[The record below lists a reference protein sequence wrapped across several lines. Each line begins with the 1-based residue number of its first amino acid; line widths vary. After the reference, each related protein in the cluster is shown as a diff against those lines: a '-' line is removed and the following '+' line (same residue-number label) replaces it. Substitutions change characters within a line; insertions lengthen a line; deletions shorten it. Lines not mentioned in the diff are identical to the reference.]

1 MADDPKNSRLS
12 IDTESTRVLA
22 DLLKKA
28 AEHTKALDE
37 RFENIKETLKEETQ
51 YLSENYDLSRKM
63 AGELGKQERAHESLR
78 DLVKDTNK
86 QLADQP
92 KKIQAATTAQT
103 DATDNLQRA
112 TTEQQAKQTAVT
124 ESSNQLS
131 RSRDELK
138 IAKAHGLDA
147 DIIKALKD
155 ELKEKQKAHGLAQK
169 EYKLSTDLVKT
180 ANENLVIAN
189 TNLATEQ
196 ATLGKLGEQSRIY
209 TEQLSII
216 GASKAALSDQVR
228 VLNSIDRLL
237 GSSGEEYGKIKSLVM
252 DVAKGGLTAWLALLQ
267 ASLERWKEL
276 DKAAGEFRIKTGFLV
291 SQTRELNNSAREVNV
306 EMAQIGVGLDEAYGA
321 ASALTNQFQVIGIVT
336 KDMIKDTAQMA
347 ANLGISVE
355 DSAKIRSIFTSISKS
370 SGITATQMMGAA
382 ARLAEMG
389 GVAPAMVMKDIAEAS
404 EDSLKFLSKSPL
416 ALMKAAV
423 EARRLGTTINSLS
436 KSSRGFLNFQD
447 SITSE
452 LTASAMVGKSLN
464 FQAARRAAFEKDI
477 VKSRQLALKEISK
490 LGDFNKLD
498 ILQQEEVAKAAHMTV
513 DEIIQ
518 QQNQTKIL
526 AALEKERPEM
536 FKEYMAMQKKLRED
550 EKAGTNDLVKQGEEL
565 VKRQMRQTELNK
577 LTNSF
582 KQIWTDI
589 SDALLP
595 IANIIMPI
603 IITAVRLLII
613 PIKIIAG
620 LVRGF
625 LSAFDGIGKSLRSGE
640 SGAMSLEKVMVKIG
654 SATETVSIWMEKI
667 GETVARLINLFAI
680 FKISIGKAADAFKP
694 FNAIERF
701 FRGISLGFLNMSSG
715 TKTFAQSFSHFARE
729 GTILGNIFKNIS
741 SFITKSKMN
750 MSAWFG
756 EASKIGGVFKGI
768 KTLMSA
774 WFGEASKIGGM
785 LKGIKDMAGKVGAS
799 IARWFSG
806 RTFFSRIKN
815 IFSTIKNLF
824 GGGSASMFKPLLSI
838 FSGVGGVFGPIF
850 KGLSTLFKFA
860 GVFAK
865 FLGPIGL
872 IINAVQVLWELG
884 SQLMDIW
891 SDDNLNIGQKI
902 LKSILA
908 IPGAIF
914 DVLIS
919 PFIDIGVWVLRKF
932 GFDIPN
938 EMVVGIKSVSKKIFQ
953 AITMPFA
960 WALDLLYDTFLGK
973 SPSQIGLGI
982 VDGLTSVG
990 SMIFDALSS
999 PFKKVMNF
1007 VSGIFGKNV
1016 GIARMIVNAIK
1027 SMGGTIF
1034 NTLSSAF
1041 KKVMEFVSSI
1051 PLIGRFFGGKDA
1063 SKAAI
1068 EAKSIVESKINHMVE
1083 IVNMD
1088 ELKMSIDK
1096 LTDAISSLGGAAGG
1110 ATPVVN
1116 VNNNSDAMISKLDE
1130 LIDLLTGGAVAVHM
1144 DGTLV
1149 SKALARVS

>member
-1 MADDPKNSRLS
+1 MADETREKLEEIEKSTDNISRTFTKILREIEKS
-12 IDTESTRVLA
+12 AKETNVWLDA
-22 DLLKKA
+22 
-28 AEHTKALDE
+28 TKALQSAQSGIQ
-37 RFENIKETLKEETQ
+37 RSQ
-51 YLSENYDLSRKM
+51 
-63 AGELGKQERAHESLR
+63 ESLR
-78 DLVKDTNK
+78 NIGTEINK
-86 QLADQP
+86 NKKEEKRLRNEELPQLQDKLRKMVA
-92 KKIQAATTAQT
+92 
-103 DATDNLQRA
+103 
-112 TTEQQAKQTAVT
+112 QQA
-124 ESSNQLS
+124 QLERDANIERAIIDDVRKS
-131 RSRDELK
+131 DVAKEGAKNRLLALDDRSAEL
-138 IAKAHGLDA
+138 A
-147 DIIKALKD
+147 
-155 ELKEKQKAHGLAQK
+155 KEKNKTSKREVDITEKIIPALNAANVKLHKQK
-169 EYKLSTDLVKT
+169 E
-180 ANENLVIAN
+180 IAVQIYE
-189 TNLATEQ
+189 TERDRKELAEKV
-196 ATLGKLGEQSRIY
+196 GKLHEALIKPL
-209 TEQLSII
+209 TEE
-216 GASKAALSDQVR
+216 SK
-228 VLNSIDRLL
+228 
-237 GSSGEEYGKIKSLVM
+237 EFGKIKSLVM

-276 DKAAGEFRIKTGFLV
+276 DKAAGDFRIKTGFLV

-336 KDMIKDTAQMA
+336 KDMVKDTAQMA

-389 GVAPAMVMKDIAEAS
+389 GVAPAVVMKDIAEAS

-416 ALMKAAV
+416 ALMRAAV

-464 FQAARRAAFEKDI
+464 FQAARRAAWEKDI

-536 FKEYMAMQKKLRED
+536 YKEYMAMQKKLRED
-550 EKAGTNDLVKQGEEL
+550 EKAGTKDLVKQGEEL

-603 IITAVRLLII
+603 IITAVRLLIF
-613 PIKIIAG
+613 PIKLISSFVKGMLKPFDIIG
-620 LVRGF
+620 
-625 LSAFDGIGKSLRSGE
+625 SSLRSGNN
-640 SGAMSLEKVMVKIG
+640 SAMSMEKAMAGVAKF
-654 SATETVSIWMEKI
+654 TENAAKWMEKL
-667 GETVARLINLFAI
+667 GELAGGIAKIYLWWTFFTGTLGRTNAYFRLM
-680 FKISIGKAADAFKP
+680 
-694 FNAIERF
+694 
-701 FRGISLGFLNMSSG
+701 SLRVGEIW
-715 TKTFAQSFSHFARE
+715 TA
-729 GTILGNIFKNIS
+729 FKNIGIAFS
-741 SFITKSKMN
+741 NVFSGAGIGRSV
-750 MSAWFG
+750 SALFG
-756 EASKIGGVFKGI
+756 YIGGKVSALKTAVSNVFSGAGMFSGI
-768 KTLMSA
+768 GRSVSA
-774 WFGEASKIGGM
+774 MFSDIGRRASQFFGYIGG
-785 LKGIKDMAGKVGAS
+785 K
-799 IARWFSG
+799 FSG
-806 RTFFSRIKN
+806 LKTALKPIGDAFSAFFSAI
-815 IFSTIKNLF
+815 SS
-824 GGGSASMFKPLLSI
+824 GS
-838 FSGVGGVFGPIF
+838 
-850 KGLSTLFKFA
+850 
-860 GVFAK
+860 GVFARL
-865 FLGPIGL
+865 F
-872 IINAVQVLWELG
+872 
-884 SQLMDIW
+884 
-891 SDDNLNIGQKI
+891 
-902 LKSILA
+902 
-908 IPGAIF
+908 
-914 DVLIS
+914 
-919 PFIDIGVWVLRKF
+919 
-932 GFDIPN
+932 
-938 EMVVGIKSVSKKIFQ
+938 
-953 AITMPFA
+953 
-960 WALDLLYDTFLGK
+960 TFLGK
-973 SPSQIGLGI
+973 FGTKFLKIFSIGIKKVPFIGWAISGLEAIWKLSSKFIDLWNDDSLNPGEKILKALVAIPAVLYDVFLSVFVDIGEWISRKLFGDGFTDKIVNGLSSIKNTVFDVLKWPFKKFLGWFKSDSQLAGESPSGIGLML

-990 SMIFDALSS
+990 SMIFGALSS

-1016 GIARMIVNAIK
+1016 GIARMIVDAIK
-1027 SMGGTIF
+1027 SIGGTIF

-1096 LTDAISSLGGAAGG
+1096 LTEAISSLGGAAGG
-1110 ATPVVN
+1110 STPVVT

-1144 DGTLV
+1144 DGALV

>member
-1 MADDPKNSRLS
+1 MPGEPIITDETYDKLEAIKESANDISRTFRG
-12 IDTESTRVLA
+12 ITEEIQKSAKQTNVWLDA
-22 DLLKKA
+22 
-28 AEHTKALDE
+28 TKALQSAE
-37 RFENIKETLKEETQ
+37 SGMQRSKQFNESIEKQ
-51 YLSENYDLSRKM
+51 ISENKKQQSNLSDREKKKIIEKLTSLHEEERLTANRIQAQREILDNASSGGVEKEGARTRLM
-63 AGELGKQERAHESLR
+63 ILEDKALELGRQITQNKKFQREIDTDILVALRNQE
-78 DLVKDTNK
+78 T
-86 QLADQP
+86 
-92 KKIQAATTAQT
+92 
-103 DATDNLQRA
+103 
-112 TTEQQAKQTAVT
+112 
-124 ESSNQLS
+124 
-131 RSRDELK
+131 ELK
-138 IAKAHGLDA
+138 ANLILGEKIYRTERDR
-147 DIIKALKD
+147 K
-155 ELKEKQKAHGLAQK
+155 ELAEK
-169 EYKLSTDLVKT
+169 V
-180 ANENLVIAN
+180 
-189 TNLATEQ
+189 
-196 ATLGKLGEQSRIY
+196 GKLHEALIKPL
-209 TEQLSII
+209 TEE
-216 GASKAALSDQVR
+216 SK
-228 VLNSIDRLL
+228 
-237 GSSGEEYGKIKSLVM
+237 EFGKIKSLVM

-276 DKAAGEFRIKTGFLV
+276 DKAAGDFRIKTGFLV

-336 KDMIKDTAQMA
+336 KDMVKDTAQMA

-416 ALMKAAV
+416 ALMRAAV

-464 FQAARRAAFEKDI
+464 FQAARRAAWEKDI

-536 FKEYMAMQKKLRED
+536 YKEYMAMQKKLRED
-550 EKAGTNDLVKQGEEL
+550 EKAGTKDLVKQGEEL

-603 IITAVRLLII
+603 IITAVRLLLI

-625 LSAFDGIGKSLRSGE
+625 LSAFDGVGKSLRSGE
-640 SGAMSLEKVMVKIG
+640 SGAMSLEKVMAKIG

-694 FNAIERF
+694 FNAIDRF
-701 FRGISLGFLNMSSG
+701 FRGISLGFLNMSKG
-715 TKTFAQSFSHFARE
+715 TKTFAQSFSHFIRE

-741 SFITKSKMN
+741 SFITKAKTG

-756 EASKIGGVFKGI
+756 EGSKIGGVFKGI
-768 KTLMSA
+768 KDLMSA
-774 WFGEASKIGGM
+774 WFGEGSRIGGM
-785 LKGIKDMAGKVGAS
+785 LKSIKDMAGGVGAS

-806 RTFFSRIKN
+806 GSFFSRIKN
-815 IFSTIKNLF
+815 VFSVIKNLF
-824 GGGSASMFKPLLSI
+824 SGGGASMFKPLLSI

-919 PFIDIGVWVLRKF
+919 PFIDLGVWVLRKF
-932 GFDIPN
+932 GFDIPD

-953 AITMPFA
+953 AITMPFV

-990 SMIFDALSS
+990 SMIFGALSS

-1007 VSGIFGKNV
+1007 VYGIFGKNV
-1016 GIARMIVNAIK
+1016 GIARMIVDAIK
-1027 SMGGTIF
+1027 SIGGTIF

-1096 LTDAISSLGGAAGG
+1096 LTEAISSLGGAAGG
-1110 ATPVVN
+1110 STPVVN

-1144 DGTLV
+1144 DGALV

>member
-1 MADDPKNSRLS
+1 MADEPTITDETYDKLEAIKESAEDISRTFRG
-12 IDTESTRVLA
+12 ITEEIQKSAKQTNVWLDA
-22 DLLKKA
+22 
-28 AEHTKALDE
+28 TKALQSAE
-37 RFENIKETLKEETQ
+37 SGMQRSKQFNESIEKQISENKKRQSNLLGRETEKIKEKLKFLDQEKTL
-51 YLSENYDLSRKM
+51 
-63 AGELGKQERAHESLR
+63 
-78 DLVKDTNK
+78 TN
-86 QLADQP
+86 DR
-92 KKIQAATTAQT
+92 IQAQRNILSDDKSEGVEKEGARTRLMMLVDKSLELERQITQNT
-103 DATDNLQRA
+103 KLQSEMRDNILVALQRQETKLKA
-112 TTEQQAKQTAVT
+112 NLILGEKIYRTETDRK
-124 ESSNQLS
+124 
-131 RSRDELK
+131 EL
-138 IAKAHGLDA
+138 A
-147 DIIKALKD
+147 
-155 ELKEKQKAHGLAQK
+155 EK
-169 EYKLSTDLVKT
+169 V
-180 ANENLVIAN
+180 
-189 TNLATEQ
+189 
-196 ATLGKLGEQSRIY
+196 GKLHEALIKPL
-209 TEQLSII
+209 TEE
-216 GASKAALSDQVR
+216 SK
-228 VLNSIDRLL
+228 
-237 GSSGEEYGKIKSLVM
+237 EFGKIKSLVM

-291 SQTRELNNSAREVNV
+291 SQTRELNNSAREVNA

-336 KDMIKDTAQMA
+336 KDMVKDTAQMA

-416 ALMKAAV
+416 ALMRAAV

-613 PIKIIAG
+613 PIKLISSFVKGMLKPFDIIG
-620 LVRGF
+620 
-625 LSAFDGIGKSLRSGE
+625 SSLRSGNN
-640 SGAMSLEKVMVKIG
+640 SAMSMEKAMAGVAKFTE
-654 SATETVSIWMEKI
+654 SAAKWMEKL
-667 GETVARLINLFAI
+667 GELAGGIAKIYLWWSFFTGTLGRTNAYFRLM
-680 FKISIGKAADAFKP
+680 
-694 FNAIERF
+694 
-701 FRGISLGFLNMSSG
+701 SLRVGQIW
-715 TKTFAQSFSHFARE
+715 TA
-729 GTILGNIFKNIS
+729 FKNIGTAVS
-741 SFITKSKMN
+741 N
-750 MSAWFG
+750 
-756 EASKIGGVFKGI
+756 V
-768 KTLMSA
+768 
-774 WFGEASKIGGM
+774 
-785 LKGIKDMAGKVGAS
+785 
-799 IARWFSG
+799 FSG
-806 RTFFSRIKN
+806 TGIGRSVSAFFGYVGGRVSALKTALSSAFSGAGMFSGIGRSVSAFFGYVGGRVSALKTILKPIGDAFS
-815 IFSTIKNLF
+815 IFFTSIKNLF
-824 GGGSASMFKPLLSI
+824 GSILGPKIMEFGGTIISI
-838 FSGVGGVFGPIF
+838 FKNMGTAVSRFFGGIASGGGVFAR
-850 KGLSTLFKFA
+850 LF
-860 GVFAK
+860 
-865 FLGPIGL
+865 
-872 IINAVQVLWELG
+872 
-884 SQLMDIW
+884 
-891 SDDNLNIGQKI
+891 
-902 LKSILA
+902 
-908 IPGAIF
+908 
-914 DVLIS
+914 
-919 PFIDIGVWVLRKF
+919 
-932 GFDIPN
+932 
-938 EMVVGIKSVSKKIFQ
+938 
-953 AITMPFA
+953 
-960 WALDLLYDTFLGK
+960 TFLGK
-973 SPSQIGLGI
+973 FGTKFLKIFSIGIKKVPFIGWVISGLEAIYKLGSKFIDLWNDDSLNPGEKILKALVAIPAVLYDVFLSVFVDIGEWISRKLFGDGFTDKIVDGLSSIKNIVFDVLKWPFKKFLGWFKSDSQLAGESPSGIGLML

-1016 GIARMIVNAIK
+1016 GIARMIVDAIK

-1130 LIDLLTGGAVAVHM
+1130 LINLLTGGAVAVHM

>member
-12 IDTESTRVLA
+12 PDTESTRVLA

-28 AEHTKALDE
+28 AEHTKNLDE

-86 QLADQP
+86 QLAAQP
-92 KKIQAATTAQT
+92 KKIETATAAQT
-103 DATDNLQRA
+103 AAASTLQRA
-112 TTEQQAKQTAVT
+112 TEEQQTKTEAVT
-124 ESSNQLS
+124 TTFAALS
-131 RSRDELK
+131 RSRREIETARANGFSADTIKGLK
-138 IAKAHGLDA
+138 AEI
-147 DIIKALKD
+147 
-155 ELKEKQKAHGLAQK
+155 KEKQRAHGLAQK
-169 EYKLSTDLVKT
+169 EHKLAKDLVKT
-180 ANENLVIAN
+180 AQENFNIADQ
-189 TNLATEQ
+189 NLTTEV
-196 ATLGKLGEQSRIY
+196 ANLPLLRAKLITY

-276 DKAAGEFRIKTGFLV
+276 DKAAGDFRIKTGFLV

-336 KDMIKDTAQMA
+336 KDMVKDTAQMA

-464 FQAARRAAFEKDI
+464 FQAARRAAWEKDI

-490 LGDFNKLD
+490 LGDFNKLN

-603 IITAVRLLII
+603 IITAVRLLVI

-694 FNAIERF
+694 FNAIDKF
-701 FRGISLGFLNMSSG
+701 FKRISAGFLNMSKG
-715 TKTFAQSFSHFARE
+715 TKTFAQSFSHFARD

-741 SFITKSKMN
+741 SFITKAKTG

-756 EASKIGGVFKGI
+756 EASKIGGVLKGI
-768 KTLMSA
+768 KTSMSA
-774 WFGEASKIGGM
+774 WFGEGSKIGGM
-785 LKGIKDMAGKVGAS
+785 LKGIKDMAGGVGAF

-806 RTFFSRIKN
+806 ARFFSGRKN
-815 IFSTIKNLF
+815 VFSTIKNLF
-824 GGGSASMFKPLLSI
+824 SGGSVSMFKPLLSI

-932 GFDIPN
+932 GFDIPD

-960 WALDLLYDTFLGK
+960 WALDWLYDTFLGK

-982 VDGLTSVG
+982 VDGLASVG

-1016 GIARMIVNAIK
+1016 GIARMIVDAIK

-1130 LIDLLTGGAVAVHM
+1130 LINLLTGGAVAVHM

>member
-1 MADDPKNSRLS
+1 MADETREKLEEIEKSTDNISRTFTKILREIEKS
-12 IDTESTRVLA
+12 AKETNVWLDA
-22 DLLKKA
+22 
-28 AEHTKALDE
+28 TKALQSAQSGMQ
-37 RFENIKETLKEETQ
+37 RSQ
-51 YLSENYDLSRKM
+51 
-63 AGELGKQERAHESLR
+63 ESLR
-78 DLVKDTNK
+78 NIGTEINKNKKEEKRLRNEELPQLQDKLRKMIDQQDQLERNANIERAIMDDLSKSDVEREGAKNRLLALDDKSAELAKDMNKTGDRAVDINNKIIPALNAANVK
-86 QLADQP
+86 L
-92 KKIQAATTAQT
+92 
-103 DATDNLQRA
+103 
-112 TTEQQAKQTAVT
+112 
-124 ESSNQLS
+124 
-131 RSRDELK
+131 
-138 IAKAHGLDA
+138 H
-147 DIIKALKD
+147 
-155 ELKEKQKAHGLAQK
+155 KQKEIAVQIYRTERDRKELAEK
-169 EYKLSTDLVKT
+169 V
-180 ANENLVIAN
+180 
-189 TNLATEQ
+189 
-196 ATLGKLGEQSRIY
+196 GKLHEALIKPL
-209 TEQLSII
+209 TEE
-216 GASKAALSDQVR
+216 SK
-228 VLNSIDRLL
+228 
-237 GSSGEEYGKIKSLVM
+237 EFGKIKSLVM

-276 DKAAGEFRIKTGFLV
+276 DKAAGDFRIKTGFLV

-336 KDMIKDTAQMA
+336 KDMVKDTAQMA

-416 ALMKAAV
+416 ALMRAAV

-464 FQAARRAAFEKDI
+464 FQAARRAAWEKDI

-490 LGDFNKLD
+490 LGDFNKLN

-603 IITAVRLLII
+603 IITAVRLLVI

-694 FNAIERF
+694 FNSIERF
-701 FRGISLGFLNMSSG
+701 FRGISAGFLNMSKG
-715 TKTFAQSFSHFARE
+715 TKTFAQSFSHFVRD

-741 SFITKSKMN
+741 SFITKSKIN

-756 EASKIGGVFKGI
+756 ESSKIGGVFKSI
-768 KTLMSA
+768 KTSMSA
-774 WFGEASKIGGM
+774 WVGEGSKIGGM
-785 LKGIKDMAGKVGAS
+785 LKSIKDMAGGVGAS

-806 RTFFSRIKN
+806 GSFFSGIKN
-815 IFSTIKNLF
+815 VFSVIKNLF
-824 GGGSASMFKPLLSI
+824 SGGSASMFKPLLSI

-850 KGLSTLFKFA
+850 KGMSTLFKFA

-932 GFDIPN
+932 GFDIPD
-938 EMVVGIKSVSKKIFQ
+938 EMVVGIKSVSKQIFQ
-953 AITMPFA
+953 AITMPFV
-960 WALDLLYDTFLGK
+960 WALDWLYDTFLGK

-982 VDGLTSVG
+982 VDGLASVG

-1007 VSGIFGKNV
+1007 VSGIFGKNA
-1016 GIARMIVNAIK
+1016 GIARMIVDTIK

-1130 LIDLLTGGAVAVHM
+1130 LINLLTGGAVAVHM

>member
-1 MADDPKNSRLS
+1 
-12 IDTESTRVLA
+12 
-22 DLLKKA
+22 
-28 AEHTKALDE
+28 
-37 RFENIKETLKEETQ
+37 
-51 YLSENYDLSRKM
+51 
-63 AGELGKQERAHESLR
+63 
-78 DLVKDTNK
+78 
-86 QLADQP
+86 
-92 KKIQAATTAQT
+92 
-103 DATDNLQRA
+103 
-112 TTEQQAKQTAVT
+112 
-124 ESSNQLS
+124 
-131 RSRDELK
+131 
-138 IAKAHGLDA
+138 
-147 DIIKALKD
+147 
-155 ELKEKQKAHGLAQK
+155 
-169 EYKLSTDLVKT
+169 
-180 ANENLVIAN
+180 
-189 TNLATEQ
+189 
-196 ATLGKLGEQSRIY
+196 
-209 TEQLSII
+209 
-216 GASKAALSDQVR
+216 
-228 VLNSIDRLL
+228 
-237 GSSGEEYGKIKSLVM
+237 
-252 DVAKGGLTAWLALLQ
+252 
-267 ASLERWKEL
+267 
-276 DKAAGEFRIKTGFLV
+276 
-291 SQTRELNNSAREVNV
+291 
-306 EMAQIGVGLDEAYGA
+306 
-321 ASALTNQFQVIGIVT
+321 
-336 KDMIKDTAQMA
+336 
-347 ANLGISVE
+347 
-355 DSAKIRSIFTSISKS
+355 
-370 SGITATQMMGAA
+370 
-382 ARLAEMG
+382 
-389 GVAPAMVMKDIAEAS
+389 
-404 EDSLKFLSKSPL
+404 
-416 ALMKAAV
+416 
-423 EARRLGTTINSLS
+423 
-436 KSSRGFLNFQD
+436 
-447 SITSE
+447 
-452 LTASAMVGKSLN
+452 
-464 FQAARRAAFEKDI
+464 
-477 VKSRQLALKEISK
+477 
-490 LGDFNKLD
+490 
-498 ILQQEEVAKAAHMTV
+498 
-513 DEIIQ
+513 
-518 QQNQTKIL
+518 
-526 AALEKERPEM
+526 
-536 FKEYMAMQKKLRED
+536 
-550 EKAGTNDLVKQGEEL
+550 
-565 VKRQMRQTELNK
+565 
-577 LTNSF
+577 
-582 KQIWTDI
+582 
-589 SDALLP
+589 
-595 IANIIMPI
+595 
-603 IITAVRLLII
+603 
-613 PIKIIAG
+613 
-620 LVRGF
+620 
-625 LSAFDGIGKSLRSGE
+625 
-640 SGAMSLEKVMVKIG
+640 
-654 SATETVSIWMEKI
+654 
-667 GETVARLINLFAI
+667 
-680 FKISIGKAADAFKP
+680 
-694 FNAIERF
+694 
-701 FRGISLGFLNMSSG
+701 
-715 TKTFAQSFSHFARE
+715 
-729 GTILGNIFKNIS
+729 
-741 SFITKSKMN
+741 
-750 MSAWFG
+750 
-756 EASKIGGVFKGI
+756 
-768 KTLMSA
+768 
-774 WFGEASKIGGM
+774 
-785 LKGIKDMAGKVGAS
+785 MAGKVGAS